1 MRQPGSESE
10 KTEDG
15 WRETKK
21 KKKKKNYWWCFTAV
35 AISNSALISI
45 QCNESNYLLQLK
57 NKSIIGIVMDNSSN
71 IEMGPVH
78 IVVSS
83 PISWWYYCYNAVS
96 PKETCIVN
104 AYCQFSKQAC
114 TNFMQVFVNINP
126 ILYTNGQFELGN
138 SRSWYFWFPGK
149 KPLKIT
155 SHSVH
160 TNALYLTYLLCSH
173 KGYCYLFL

>member
-114 TNFMQVFVNINP
+114 TNFMQTILVFVNINP
-126 ILYTNGQFELGN
+126 FLYINDQF
-138 SRSWYFWFPGK
+138 
-149 KPLKIT
+149 
-155 SHSVH
+155 
-160 TNALYLTYLLCSH
+160 ALYDTPLLNRPRIQIAGTSLDVSQPWCLAPASFGGIREE
-173 KGYCYLFL
+173 K